1 MLLVI
6 DIGNTS
12 IHAGVFKKQRI
23 IRTML
28 IQSDPPA
35 PIGKRRA
42 GTRKQDILKALKKC
56 LSADIKNIK
65 GVIVSSVVPGVTIV
79 TKHAI
84 KKLLNI
90 KPVILGSDLKV
101 PIKNLYKEPKQVGQD
116 RLVNAYACK
125 ELYGSPAI
133 VLDFGTAT
141 TFDYINRFGEYEG
154 GIITPGVSITIDA
167 LAEKTALLPRIK
179 LDKPDRLIGKDTVDS
194 IRSGLFFGLASMCDG
209 LVLKIKKSYKAA
221 PIVIATGGLVNLFSP
236 YCKEIN
242 KIDKYLTLKGLSIL
256 YKTIDHH
263 PGK

>member
-1 MLLVI
+1 MLLAI

-12 IHAGVFKKQRI
+12 IHVGVFKKQRI

-28 IQSDPPA
+28 IQADT
-35 PIGKRRA
+35 RRQ
-42 GTRKQDILKALKKC
+42 GILKAFRRC
-56 LSADIKNIK
+56 LSADIKNIN
-65 GVIVSSVVPGVTIV
+65 GVIVSSVVPEVTTI
-79 TKHAI
+79 TKHTI

-90 KPVILGSDLKV
+90 KPVILGPDLKV
-101 PIKNLYKEPKQVGQD
+101 PIKNLYEKPKQVGQD

-154 GIITPGVSITIDA
+154 GIITPGVGITIDA

-179 LDKPDRLIGKDTVDS
+179 LGKPNRLIGKDTVDS
-194 IRSGLFFGLASMCDG
+194 IRSGVFFGLASMCDG
-209 LVLKIKKSYKAA
+209 LVLKIKKSYKTS
-221 PIVIATGGLVNLFSP
+221 PVVIATGGLVSLFSP

-242 KIDKYLTLKGLSIL
+242 KIDKYLTLKGLTIL
-256 YKTIDHH
+256 YK
-263 PGK
+263 KQLLK